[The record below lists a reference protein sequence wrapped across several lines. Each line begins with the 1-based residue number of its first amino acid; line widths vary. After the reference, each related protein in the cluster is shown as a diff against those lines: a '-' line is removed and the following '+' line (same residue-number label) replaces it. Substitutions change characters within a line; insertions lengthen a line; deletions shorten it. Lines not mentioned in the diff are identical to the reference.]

1 MGDKHAFVVY
11 GVVQD
16 DLPDCPHEDGWYQ
29 WADDIGWFNAA
40 RDYALHCSY
49 EAEPAVLG
57 LAVAVMAYR
66 DTEVLSTLST
76 PHQGWDQFRA
86 LAKAHGVKVPE
97 GTWIV
102 TVDE

>member
-1 MGDKHAFVVY
+1 MGEKYAFVVY
-11 GVVQD
+11 GVLLEH
-16 DLPDCPHEDGWYQ
+16 LPDCPHEDGWYQ
-29 WADDIGWFNAA
+29 WACDIGWD
-40 RDYALHCSY
+40 RLGYALHFSY
-49 EAEPAVLG
+49 EADPAVFG
-57 LAVAVMAYR
+57 LVAAVMAYR

-76 PHQGWDQFRA
+76 PHQEWDRFRD